1 MRRRTWVI
9 LALAVAVPAGV
20 ALRLLR
26 NDSLSS
32 AARKTWRDQ
41 AMASIKQKAGDPAW
55 VKAETERIRSQPSGS
70 IHDSLSSNEIPNWMS
85 KDLMLMADGSW
96 LVHANIC
103 SKEDPKIRDLYL
115 ARGSDGR
122 WYFSTMHFC
131 VGMLVA
137 YAQGQPSSIQDFMD
151 AYYVRTFDG
160 TPDNCLE
167 KTLPSGNGSLSLPR
181 PAWQR

>member
-32 AARKTWRDQ
+32 AARKAWRDQ
-41 AMASIKQKAGDPAW
+41 AVASIAQKAGDAAW
-55 VKAETERIRSQPSGS
+55 VKAETERIRSEPSFY
-70 IHDSLSSNEIPNWMS
+70 DDEKPEWMS
-85 KDLMLMADGSW
+85 RDLMLLSDGSW

-103 SKEDPKIRDLYL
+103 SKEDPKVRDLYL

-131 VGMLVA
+131 MGMLVA
-137 YAQGQPSSIQDFMD
+137 HAQGQPSSIQDFMD

-160 TPDNCLE
+160 TPDDCLE
-167 KTLPSGNGSLSLPR
+167 ATVPKGTSSLPR

>member
-1 MRRRTWVI
+1 MRRRGWI
-9 LALAVAVPAGV
+9 LLAIAASIPAGF
-20 ALRLLR
+20 ALRLVS
-26 NDSLSS
+26 NKSLTS
-32 AARKTWRDQ
+32 AARKAWRDQ
-41 AMASIKQKAGDPAW
+41 AMASIAQKAGDPAW
-55 VKAETERIRSQPSGS
+55 VKAEIERIRGQTSYSEYLGTDEPA
-70 IHDSLSSNEIPNWMS
+70 WMS
-85 KDLMLMADGSW
+85 RDMMLLSDGSW

-103 SKEDPKIRDLYL
+103 SKEDPKVRDLYL

-137 YAQGQPSSIQDFMD
+137 HAQGQPSSIQDFMD

-160 TPDNCLE
+160 TPNNCLE

-181 PAWQR
+181 PAWQQR